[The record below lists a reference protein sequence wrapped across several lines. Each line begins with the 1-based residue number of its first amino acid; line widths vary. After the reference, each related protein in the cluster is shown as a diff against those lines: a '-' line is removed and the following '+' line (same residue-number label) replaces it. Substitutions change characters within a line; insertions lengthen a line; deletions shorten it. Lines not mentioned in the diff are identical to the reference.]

1 MRNLPFP
8 LYGGKGRGDG
18 GSNMVE
24 LIWDGKYD
32 KNGKR
37 AAPLRVDLPFQTV
50 ETVNESAQQ
59 RQRSLDL
66 FSQGKPS
73 EWRNRLIW
81 GDKKYVL
88 PSLLPEF
95 AGKVDLIYIDPPFA
109 TGQDFSFQARVG
121 DETFEKEAS
130 IIEQKAYR
138 DTWGSGLDGYLK
150 WFYETAI
157 FLYELLSETGSFY
170 LHCDPFVSHYL
181 KPVADELFGRE
192 NFGNEI
198 SWKRVFTRKS
208 SLTKHLP
215 RYHDIILR
223 FTKSELYVFHTD
235 AVTVP
240 YDLENLPDRTK
251 KKYAQIDENG
261 RQFRYTE
268 IVAPGGTKGDSGK
281 PIHFR
286 GQVIPPP
293 PEKHWVVPGGRKEG
307 ETVQDGFDRL
317 EAEGK
322 LYQAR
327 HRGLPRFKRFLDE
340 QKGLT
345 VGDVWTDIP
354 SVNSMAKERT
364 GYATQK
370 PEALLER
377 IIRASSNEGDLVL
390 DCFCGSGTTPA
401 VAEKLNRRWIACDLG
416 RFAIHTSRKRLLAIE
431 NVRPFAVQNL
441 GKYER
446 QHWQKAE
453 FGAELQALTQSY
465 RKFIL
470 DLYHAEMV
478 AGFAWL
484 HGAKA
489 GRMVHVGA
497 VDSPIAIG
505 DVRQIAM
512 EFRRAVGAGDQAPA
526 RSGVDVLGWDFAL
539 DMNET
544 ARQIADEAGINL
556 RFVRIPREVLEQKAV
571 DQGDI
576 QFFELAALS
585 LESSVVGRELT
596 LELTDFIVPPD
607 DVPDDV
613 MRAVK
618 HWSEWI
624 DYWAADFDFRDD
636 AFHNQWQSYR
646 TRADRSLLLR
656 ANHRYDA
663 PGDYT
668 VMVKVIDILGNDTT
682 KTLGVSVR

>member
-32 KNGKR
+32 EKGKR
-37 AAPLRVDLPFQTV
+37 TAPLRVDLPFQTV

-138 DTWGSGLDGYLK
+138 DTWGSGLDGYLR
-150 WFYETAI
+150 WFYETATY
-157 FLYELLSETGSFY
+157 LHELLSEKGSLYVHLDCHVSNHVKVILDEVFGMANFKNQITWKRTGSHGSGTKWGPITDTLHFFTKNSAYTWNRTFQEYEDEYIEKFY
-170 LHCDPFVSHYL
+170 RNV
-181 KPVADELFGRE
+181 DERGR
-192 NFGNEI
+192 F
-198 SWKRVFTRKS
+198 SLV
-208 SLTKHLP
+208 SLTGAGTTRGESGQPWRGVDPTESGRHWAVP
-215 RYHDIILR
+215 RQALEAAYPNVELSN
-223 FTKSELYVFHTD
+223 FTVQERLDMLDKVGLVYWPKTGS
-235 AVTVP
+235 VP
-240 YDLENLPDRTK
+240 
-251 KKYAQIDENG
+251 
-261 RQFRYTE
+261 RQKRYL
-268 IVAPGGTKGDSGK
+268 D
-281 PIHFR
+281 
-286 GQVIPPP
+286 
-293 PEKHWVVPGGRKEG
+293 EG
-307 ETVQDGFDRL
+307 EGVPIQEL
-317 EAEGK
+317 
-322 LYQAR
+322 
-327 HRGLPRFKRFLDE
+327 
-340 QKGLT
+340 
-345 VGDVWTDIP
+345 VTDITP
-354 SVNSMAKERT
+354 IGSHALERL

-470 DLYHAEMV
+470 DLYHADMV
-478 AGFAWL
+478 TGYTWL
-484 HGAKA
+484 HGVKG

-596 LELTDFIVPPD
+596 LELTDFH
-607 DVPDDV
+607 
-613 MRAVK
+613 RA
-618 HWSEWI
+618 
-624 DYWAADFDFRDD
+624 A
-636 AFHNQWQSYR
+636 
-646 TRADRSLLLR
+646 
-656 ANHRYDA
+656 
-663 PGDYT
+663 G
-668 VMVKVIDILGNDTT
+668 
-682 KTLGVSVR
+682 

>member
-32 KNGKR
+32 KKGKR

-150 WFYETAI
+150 WFYETATY
-157 FLYELLSETGSFY
+157 LHELLSEKGSLYVHLDCHVSNHVKVILDEVFGMANFKNQITWKRTGSHGSGTKWGPITDTLHFFTKHSAYTWNRTFQEYEDEYIEKFY
-170 LHCDPFVSHYL
+170 RNV
-181 KPVADELFGRE
+181 DERGR
-192 NFGNEI
+192 F
-198 SWKRVFTRKS
+198 SLV
-208 SLTKHLP
+208 SLTGAGTTRGESGQPWRGVDPTESGRHWAVP
-215 RYHDIILR
+215 RQALEAAYPNVELSN
-223 FTKSELYVFHTD
+223 FTVQERLDMLDKVGLVYWPKTGS
-235 AVTVP
+235 VP
-240 YDLENLPDRTK
+240 
-251 KKYAQIDENG
+251 
-261 RQFRYTE
+261 RQKRYL
-268 IVAPGGTKGDSGK
+268 D
-281 PIHFR
+281 
-286 GQVIPPP
+286 
-293 PEKHWVVPGGRKEG
+293 EG
-307 ETVQDGFDRL
+307 EGVPIQEL
-317 EAEGK
+317 
-322 LYQAR
+322 
-327 HRGLPRFKRFLDE
+327 
-340 QKGLT
+340 
-345 VGDVWTDIP
+345 VTDITP
-354 SVNSMAKERT
+354 IGSHALERL

-470 DLYHAEMV
+470 DLYHADMV
-478 AGFAWL
+478 TGYTWL
-484 HGAKA
+484 HGVKG

-607 DVPDDV
+607 DVPADV

-624 DYWAADFDFRDD
+624 DYWAVDFDFRDD